1 MRQNSNMETN
11 CCANHRTAE
20 NSSYS
25 QTDMASVLPSIA
37 QHNLLQDKLKTSEL
51 DECPS
56 EQVQSKSLFQFAF
69 RAGARCVMQGLPRLL
84 EPCEYLCRGRGR
96 RSYRILGSPGS
107 AGRTKAKLRGVDPLS
122 ALQTSFCLGCCSCF
136 GAAHRHRAITGRD
149 TGAAHGYGAAQGDG
163 RLLPSSADKKY

>member
-37 QHNLLQDKLKTSEL
+37 QHNLLQDNLKTSEL

-56 EQVQSKSLFQFAF
+56 EQAQSKAFARRIRRFQFAF
-69 RAGARCVMQGLPRLL
+69 RAGARCVMQGPPGLL
-84 EPCEYLCRGRGR
+84 EPCEYLCRDRLSFRRRGR

-107 AGRTKAKLRGVDPLS
+107 AG
-122 ALQTSFCLGCCSCF
+122 LQSGSYQSKVLGPIF
-136 GAAHRHRAITGRD
+136 LQLIM
-149 TGAAHGYGAAQGDG
+149 
-163 RLLPSSADKKY
+163 